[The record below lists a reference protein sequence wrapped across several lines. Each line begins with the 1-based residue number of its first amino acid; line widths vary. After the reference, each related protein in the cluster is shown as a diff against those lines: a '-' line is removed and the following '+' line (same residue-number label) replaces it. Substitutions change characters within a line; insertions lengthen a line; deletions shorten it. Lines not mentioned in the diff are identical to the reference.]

1 MVIPSTRY
9 MGHFCGA
16 VAGFLVGLV
25 LLENRKV
32 SINPLHISIAM
43 TSIKVETWE
52 IKLKVVSVCVYMT
65 LLLSAILWHLVRL
78 YMYRSVQ

>member
-1 MVIPSTRY
+1 

>member
-1 MVIPSTRY
+1 

-32 SINPLHISIAM
+32 SINPLHISIPV
-43 TSIKVETWE
+43 TNIKVETWE